1 MNRGK
6 YQKVGFGRHGG
17 GDVCGC
23 HRSEKLTF
31 SPEEMNDLLSHVKNV
46 EWVTRNLV
54 EKAEQLDN
62 MMATLTEK
70 TNAYVSAAQTL
81 EAVKAEVIELL
92 RTAGATGDDVLHI
105 VELTDEVVQGDMR
118 AVTSNAVSRFV
129 NELLRD
135 YAMSDELAAADDA
148 VAELRDQMSGAYT
161 SLGTAQTDINNLK
174 NRVAYLESLHIDDE
188 PGQGEDDP
196 QPIQTRS
203 WYVGQ
208 ITKTRSEFAALT
220 AQELVEASAEY
231 PVTQKTAT
239 LTIYKSCWF
248 VMVPDGTEVQ
258 SAQYAV
264 ANFESRFTQQQIE
277 NGFENN
283 TSHEDIYIRGIL
295 YHVYVNRNAD
305 LVNSNA
311 SGMFTI
317 K

>member
-1 MNRGK
+1 M
-6 YQKVGFGRHGG
+6 F
-17 GDVCGC
+17 
-23 HRSEKLTF
+23 T
-31 SPEEMNDLLSHVKNV
+31 PEEMNDLLSHVKNV

-70 TNAYVSAAQTL
+70 TNAYISAAQTL

-92 RTAGATGDDVLHI
+92 RTAGTTGDDVLH
-105 VELTDEVVQGDMR
+105 VLETTDEVQQGDMR

-135 YAMSDELAAADDA
+135 YAMSDELSAIDEA
-148 VAELRDQMSGAYT
+148 VMELKEQMNGAYT
-161 SLGTAQTDINNLK
+161 SLGTAQTDINSLK
-174 NRVAYLESLHIDDE
+174 QKVAYLESFHIDDE
-188 PGQGEDDP
+188 PEPGQDDP
-196 QPIQTRS
+196 IQPIQTRS

-220 AQELVEASAEY
+220 AQELIEASAEY

-264 ANFESRFTQQQIE
+264 ANFESRFSQQQIE
-277 NGFENN
+277 NGFENY

-295 YHVYVNRNAD
+295 YHVYVNRNTG